1 MAGDF
6 LLTRIRNRTERLRQ
20 RGWRSAAYTSTARP
34 LVMGGAPRSGTTL
47 LRRIFDRHPAITAGP
62 ESKLF
67 VPAAFNL
74 EWLSRAYE
82 IPLADLRQK
91 RDRDRSSLDGLTVS
105 VDDDRGDQE
114 FLQDLADRND
124 FFVLAI
130 TYASGEVYQGSA
142 QIVGE
147 FTSSSQ
153 NATAAISL
161 MGPGILTKQ

>member
-1 MAGDF
+1 MTAIGGSIESVT
-6 LLTRIRNRTERLRQ
+6 LEGRTF
-20 RGWRSAAYTSTARP
+20 P
-34 LVMGGAPRSGTTL
+34 
-47 LRRIFDRHPAITAGP
+47 
-62 ESKLF
+62 
-67 VPAAFNL
+67 VPADVEVTRKLGGFENEVQANGDG
-74 EWLSRAYE
+74 SARMVKT
-82 IPLADLRQK
+82 RVTH
-91 RDRDRSSLDGLTVS
+91 SVDGLTVE

-114 FLQDLADRND
+114 FLQELADRND

-130 TYASGEVYQGSA
+130 TYASGVVYQGLA